1 MCVCMCVC
9 VCVFVCVSRCV
20 CMCVCVQE
28 LKELVDSVQDA
39 AEAHGLRMKASI
51 DICQV
56 SVAACCSVVQRVFVA
71 CCSVL

>member
-1 MCVCMCVC
+1 
-9 VCVFVCVSRCV
+9 
-20 CMCVCVQE
+20 MCVCVQE

-56 SVAACCSVVQRVFVA
+56 SVAACCSVLQRVFVA